1 MMKKLLTLLAVLCLA
16 LTATA
21 CSRTTNQEYYEQAQ
35 LYLGGGEYE
44 TAAMLFSQLGEYAD
58 SGEYALYAAALHALR
73 EGNLPLAR
81 TNLEAVHP
89 FKSSGRYLRYMD
101 AMTLRA
107 DGDLEAALEIFTALG
122 SFCDAPEQA
131 DTLRKAIP
139 EQAMQEGRRLMS
151 AGDYAAARELFLSLD
166 GYGQSKLFAQNCT
179 VALNKAA
186 YSEADALCESG
197 DHLAAMQAFLSLGDT
212 LDAPD
217 RAERCRAQAAAA
229 LDEAF
234 AGVTVETAAA
244 LISGC
249 TALGDEA
256 SLARAQA
263 LTARFGTN
271 LHLLEHA
278 SARPYV
284 LLGEYPMGESG
295 LESDLLWQVLKSE
308 GAEVTLLCTAVI
320 DASPVATPA
329 DLQLTTAE
337 SAAVSAAML
346 PSMSDL
352 SSLTDLT
359 CQATPYAAAQG
370 ASLEGGLALYWLR
383 DSLESGIHPVV
394 NGSGSL
400 ALPAGDATPGLRPM
414 ITLNLNDFA
423 FTQGDGTLEN
433 PYR

>member
-35 LYLGGGEYE
+35 LYLGCGEYE
-44 TAAMLFSQLGEYAD
+44 AAWMLFAQLGEYAD
-58 SGEYALYAAALHALR
+58 SADYALYAAALRALH
-73 EGNLPLAR
+73 EDDLALAR
-81 TNLEAVHP
+81 TNFEAVHP

-101 AMTLRA
+101 ALVLK
-107 DGDLEAALEIFTALG
+107 DEGDLEGALELFTAMGSFSDAQEQAAALHE
-122 SFCDAPEQA
+122 
-131 DTLRKAIP
+131 AIP

-151 AGDYAAARELFLSLD
+151 QGEYAAARELFLSLE
-166 GYGQSKLFAQNCT
+166 GYGQSRLFAENCT
-179 VALNKAA
+179 VALNRAA
-186 YSEADALCESG
+186 YTEADALCEAG
-197 DHLAAMQAFLSLGDT
+197 DHLAAMAAFLALGDA

-217 RAERCRAQAAAA
+217 RAERCRAQVTAA
-229 LDEAF
+229 LDEAI
-234 AGVTVETAAA
+234 ASVTVETAAGVIA
-244 LISGC
+244 AC

-263 LTARFGTN
+263 LTERFGTN
-271 LHLLEHA
+271 LQLLE
-278 SARPYV
+278 SAGERPYV

-295 LESDLLWQVLKSE
+295 LESDLLWQVLKAE
-308 GAEVTLLCTAVI
+308 GAEVTLLCTSVI

-329 DLQLTTAE
+329 DLQLTEAE
-337 SAAVSAAML
+337 TAAVSASVL
-346 PSMSDL
+346 PAMSDL

-370 ASLEGGLALYWLR
+370 ASTEGGLALYWLR

-400 ALPAGDATPGLRPM
+400 TIPADDTTPGLRPM
-414 ITLNLNDFA
+414 ITLSLNEFA
-423 FTQGDGTLEN
+423 FTEGDGTREN